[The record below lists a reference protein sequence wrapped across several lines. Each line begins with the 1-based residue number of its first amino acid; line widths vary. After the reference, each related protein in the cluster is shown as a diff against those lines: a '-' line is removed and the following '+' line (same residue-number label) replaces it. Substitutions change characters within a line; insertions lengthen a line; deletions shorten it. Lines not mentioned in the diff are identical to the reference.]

1 MTRRHMTRRQALVTA
16 AAGATLVRC
25 GTTKA
30 VVRKFPV
37 SNVSIVKAAGY
48 TMDVYDTVYRMVD
61 SHNLNV
67 RGKRIVLK
75 PNLVEY
81 DANTAINT
89 HPMIVHAAYEAFLK
103 LGAADVRIAEGPGHR
118 RATLDLA
125 DAAGY
130 FSTVAKFEDS
140 FTDLNTDAV
149 AKRTIANPV
158 STLTSL
164 YLPHTVLDCDL
175 LVSLP
180 KMKTHHWAGATL
192 AMKNLFGV
200 VPGGV
205 YGWPKNVLHW
215 AGIPETIVDL
225 HNLFPRQFAIVDG
238 IIGMEGNGP
247 IQGTPRELPECWWP
261 GSDPAA
267 VDATCCRV
275 MGIDPKQIQYL
286 QLARGEENLG
296 EAAFRQTGENIR
308 SVRTD
313 CPSLWTTGRRF
324 GRQRSSGW
332 GPTFFAQFLI
342 RRGGIP
348 RSRAE
353 GLEARFP
360 PQGKLCPTGAFPGH
374 G

>member
-1 MTRRHMTRRQALVTA
+1 MTRRQALITA
-16 AAGATLVRC
+16 AAGASLVRC
-25 GTTKA
+25 GNSA
-30 VVRKFPV
+30 RPVRQFPV
-37 SNVSIVKAAGY
+37 SNVSIVKAPGY
-48 TMDVYDTVYRMVD
+48 TMDVYDTVYRMVSD
-61 SHNLNV
+61 HRLNV

-81 DANTAINT
+81 DADTVINT
-89 HPMIVHAAYEAFLK
+89 HPMVVHAAYEAFLK

-118 RATLDLA
+118 RGTLDLA

-149 AKRTIANPV
+149 AKRTIPNPL
-158 STLTSL
+158 SKLDSL

-175 LVSLP
+175 LVSVA

-192 AMKNLFGV
+192 SMKNLFGL

-215 AGIPETIVDL
+215 SGIPESIVDL
-225 HNLFPRQFAIVDG
+225 HHLFPKQFAIVDG
-238 IIGMEGNGP
+238 IVGMEGNGP
-247 IQGTPRELPECWWP
+247 IQGTPKAAGVLVAGR
-261 GSDPAA
+261 DPVA

-275 MGIDPKQIQYL
+275 MGIDPKQIEYL

-313 CPSLWTTGRRF
+313 
-324 GRQRSSGW
+324 
-332 GPTFFAQFLI
+332 FALVDQWKQI
-342 RRGGIP
+342 R
-348 RSRAE
+348 A
-353 GLEARFP
+353 A
-360 PQGKLCPTGAFPGH
+360 
-374 G
+374 